1 MTLVPPE
8 FTSLWGLPSS
18 VFIWKPTKES
28 SPNTHDNE
36 GPLSA
41 LLRLRECSSLMP
53 VYFRDVANR
62 HREITPLLEG
72 GH

>member
-18 VFIWKPTKES
+18 IFIWKPTEES

-41 LLRLRECSSLMP
+41 LLRLKERSSQMP
-53 VYFRDVANR
+53 VYFRDVASR
-62 HREITPLLEG
+62 HREITHLLEG
-72 GH
+72 RH